1 MSEIYR
7 TGVMDHLVR
16 VLIEN
21 YESVWHPMVDTMC
34 ERSDNAADSEAYCT
48 YCKKVVAIDSDH
60 RCLECKWPID
70 ERGDLGASPVDQD
83 TVALS
88 AKNPNAALI
97 WWFAILAIPLGS
109 CGLIFWGIKP
119 LMWLPTPLRFAPY
132 TTAAGSLIMLIYQSL
147 NQPRV
152 KFSLRSVALTG
163 LLSGVI
169 SIIVL
174 LFILL
179 ILPGG
184 VVH

>member
-1 MSEIYR
+1 MGDKMREGNDS
-7 TGVMDHLVR
+7 
-16 VLIEN
+16 
-21 YESVWHPMVDTMC
+21 
-34 ERSDNAADSEAYCT
+34 AADSEAYCT
-48 YCKKVVAIDSDH
+48 YCKKVVPIDPDY

-70 ERGDLGASPVDQD
+70 ERGGLGASPVDQD
-83 TVALS
+83 TAALS
-88 AKNPNAALI
+88 AKNPKAALI

-109 CGLIFWGIKP
+109 CGFMIWGIKP

-152 KFSLRSVALTG
+152 KFSLLSVALTG

-179 ILPGG
+179 ISHGG
-184 VVH
+184 VAH